1 METMMQSAVCL
12 LEQAAEKFKNKT
24 VFEDKDGSISFEEL
38 REKSRIIGSELIKR
52 VETGRKCPVIVY
64 LPKSIKSIIS
74 FMGSLY
80 SASSYVPIDYAIP
93 MARMEKTVENLHP
106 TAIITDTDG
115 KTKLESLNLD
125 TEILIF
131 DELADGQAD
140 DAAVDKSL
148 GGVCDLDPAYIMYTS
163 GSTGVPKG
171 VTISNR
177 GVIDYIEWIV
187 ETFPI
192 DENSVIGMQSAFHF
206 DNSVFDMYTAFYTGA
221 KTMII
226 PEILFM
232 YPEKLMDYMTE
243 NKISVIFWVPT
254 VMISVANGGVLEN
267 ADLSALKLI
276 LFAGEVMPNTQLNI
290 WRKYLPD
297 CMYVNMYGPT
307 EATDI
312 ATYYI
317 VDREYENYETLP
329 IGKVCRNMRALI
341 LNDDDKQ
348 CAVGE
353 QGELCISGTGIA
365 LGYWNSPEITAKAF
379 VQNPLNTKYH
389 DRIYRTGD
397 LVYENEEGNIIFI
410 GRKDSQIKLR
420 GNRIELGDLESAAA
434 AIENVASAC
443 ALFDADKQEIVLFIE
458 TTAEIVA
465 RKFKMELKKYVPAY
479 MVPGKIVTMEK
490 FPHTPSGKIDRVGL
504 RKTYITAE

>member
-1 METMMQSAVCL
+1 
-12 LEQAAEKFKNKT
+12 
-24 VFEDKDGSISFEEL
+24 
-38 REKSRIIGSELIKR
+38 
-52 VETGRKCPVIVY
+52 
-64 LPKSIKSIIS
+64 
-74 FMGSLY
+74 
-80 SASSYVPIDYAIP
+80 
-93 MARMEKTVENLHP
+93 
-106 TAIITDTDG
+106 
-115 KTKLESLNLD
+115 
-125 TEILIF
+125 
-131 DELADGQAD
+131 
-140 DAAVDKSL
+140 
-148 GGVCDLDPAYIMYTS
+148 
-163 GSTGVPKG
+163 
-171 VTISNR
+171 
-177 GVIDYIEWIV
+177 
-187 ETFPI
+187 
-192 DENSVIGMQSAFHF
+192 
-206 DNSVFDMYTAFYTGA
+206 
-221 KTMII
+221 
-226 PEILFM
+226 
-232 YPEKLMDYMTE
+232 
-243 NKISVIFWVPT
+243 
-254 VMISVANGGVLEN
+254 MISVANGGVLEN

-290 WRKYLPD
+290 WRKYLPE

-317 VDREYENYETLP
+317 VDREYENHETLP

-365 LGYWNSPEITAKAF
+365 LGYWNSSEITAKAF